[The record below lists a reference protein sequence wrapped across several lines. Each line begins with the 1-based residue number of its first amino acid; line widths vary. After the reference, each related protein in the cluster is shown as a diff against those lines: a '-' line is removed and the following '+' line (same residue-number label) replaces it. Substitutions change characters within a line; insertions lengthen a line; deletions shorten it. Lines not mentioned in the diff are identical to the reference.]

1 MFGRYVAPG
10 VTAIREREVH
20 AGLRRRFVA
29 FTSIAP
35 SVSVRGGEGVVG
47 PAPATAFVP
56 AFAGIARRT
65 SVWRVEGAMAPNSSM
80 AFVAAKFV
88 TPDNCLFAPIWD
100 LGEVCALMSLI
111 LWVHAAPAGPTTIL
125 LSFFGFLSA
134 FGSLSQ

>member
-1 MFGRYVAPG
+1 M
-10 VTAIREREVH
+10 T
-20 AGLRRRFVA
+20 
-29 FTSIAP
+29 
-35 SVSVRGGEGVVG
+35 
-47 PAPATAFVP
+47 
-56 AFAGIARRT
+56 
-65 SVWRVEGAMAPNSSM
+65 PNSSA
-80 AFVAAKFV
+80 AFVVAKFV